1 MARAVIFDMDG
12 VIVDSERYW
21 RDEIEAILEAAGVG
35 DDVDPEDVIG
45 ANVYDQYD
53 WLTDEHDPTI
63 TRAEYFDLFDER
75 AKAVYTEHADL
86 LDGFHDLLDELDA
99 RGVPTAVCTSSFPD
113 WIEMAFDAHGLTG
126 RFDDVVNAADLDV
139 PGKPDPD
146 IYEAAA
152 DALGVPVTECVV
164 VEDSEHG
171 VLSASRAGAHVIALE
186 TTVNDE
192 MDLSPADERAS
203 DAADLRQRVL
213 AALDATGSD

>member
-1 MARAVIFDMDG
+1 MAHAVIFDMDG

-35 DDVDPEDVIG
+35 DDVEPEDVIG

-53 WLTDEHDPTI
+53 WLTDEYDPTI
-63 TRAEYFDLFDER
+63 TRDEYFDLFDER
-75 AKAVYTEHADL
+75 AEAVYTEHADL

-113 WIEMAFDAHGLTG
+113 WIEMAFDAHGLSG
-126 RFDDVVNAADLDV
+126 RFDEVVTAADLNV
-139 PGKPDPD
+139 PGKPEPG

-152 DALGVPVTECVV
+152 DALGVPITDCVV

-171 VLSASRAGAHVIALE
+171 VLSAARAGAHVIALE
-186 TTVNDE
+186 TTVNDD
-192 MDLSPADERAS
+192 MDLSPADERTT

-213 AALDATGSD
+213 EALEVGDSD